1 MNYIVFVDDISQVYA
16 FVTKIIGG
24 KLDEKLIWWHRWL
37 VNNCQPERY
46 TSKKQKSSTWFTC
59 NRYNIFKRLST
70 QLSLLS
76 STTRR
81 VKLYTSI
88 ANRIKFQKFF
98 CLLGGE
104 ELSTKKK
111 RKQKKKNFE
120 RCERPKKRKKA
131 MPDFRETLL
140 PSSVNNGLYTV

>member
-1 MNYIVFVDDISQVYA
+1 MCNYLYQQKNNNFHNFPETSWEFHKMLESSSLSTWTIVFVDYISQVYA

-111 RKQKKKNFE
+111 RKQKK
-120 RCERPKKRKKA
+120 
-131 MPDFRETLL
+131 
-140 PSSVNNGLYTV
+140 